1 MTENYGVVLE
11 SSSSAI
17 YHSSR
22 TNVSSGVHPYFSIV
36 YVNSTGLESRFSYS
50 DQDAGAAGAGS
61 VNLFSGNLTFSFAD
75 ASVAN
80 GALPISVSHVYN
92 TNDKNTDIGY
102 GYGWR
107 LNYSQSIEEMSFQ
120 NGNKAQTF
128 FKLTDG
134 DGTRHYYKNNRIRQQ
149 NTSMSLTRIQRSPS
163 TRVQT
168 LSPFPIR
175 AETNS
180 FLNTAHTTAESKEG
194 LPPLKMQTAIRS
206 LLNTGIQLKKRSA
219 HFCGKRKACL
229 RLNLGATHSFR
240 IQQQQQALVRN
251 SARRFD
257 GCLLLLRIQ

>member
-134 DGTRHYYKNNRIRQQ
+134 DGTRHYYKKQSDSSAKYVNELDKNSTLTV
-149 NTSMSLTRIQRSPS
+149 NTGSKLITVSDKGGNKL
-163 TRVQT
+163 V
-168 LSPFPIR
+168 
-175 AETNS
+175 
-180 FLNTAHTTAESKEG
+180 LNTAHTTAGSKEG